1 MGIEDGIE
9 REREK
14 EKKMI
19 MIKREGIEEEIIK
32 EERIWIEILKEEL
45 EIVDEIED
53 LRKKEIDVVE
63 EGVENVDKNINK
75 INNEKYVCW
84 RM

>member
-32 EERIWIEILKEEL
+32 EERI
-45 EIVDEIED
+45 
-53 LRKKEIDVVE
+53 
-63 EGVENVDKNINK
+63 
-75 INNEKYVCW
+75 
-84 RM
+84 